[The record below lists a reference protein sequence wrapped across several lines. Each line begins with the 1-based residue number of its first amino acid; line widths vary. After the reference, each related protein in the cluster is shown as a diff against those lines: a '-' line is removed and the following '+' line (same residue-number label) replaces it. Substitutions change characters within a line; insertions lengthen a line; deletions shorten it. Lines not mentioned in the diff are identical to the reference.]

1 MLNEPEEK
9 TNGFRGRFLKPKKCC
24 IFGVLTIENLLAMK
38 KVIVLLIAFIS
49 LVIIGSCKSKDPAI
63 LKVFVRSSSNQ
74 LMSGAKVVVI
84 GDQQSN
90 PPTGAFVDTTYTNSS
105 GFTSVDMDQYFNTSG
120 PDNTT
125 GYFDIVVKHNNKTA
139 TGYTRC
145 RIHTTAVETIYL
157 PN

>member
-1 MLNEPEEK
+1 
-9 TNGFRGRFLKPKKCC
+9 
-24 IFGVLTIENLLAMK
+24 MK
-38 KVIVLLIAFIS
+38 KLAVICLLLSA
-49 LVIIGSCKSKDPAI
+49 VVVIGSCKSKDPAI

-90 PPTGAFVDTTYTNSS
+90 PPTGAFVDTSYTNSS
-105 GFTSVDMDQYFNTSG
+105 GFTTVDMDQYFNTSG
-120 PDNTT
+120 TDNTT

-145 RIHTTAVETIYL
+145 RIHTTAVETLYL

>member
-1 MLNEPEEK
+1 MKRFK
-9 TNGFRGRFLKPKKCC
+9 TIG
-24 IFGVLTIENLLAMK
+24 A
-38 KVIVLLIAFIS
+38 IVLLLTLAFA
-49 LVIIGSCKSKDPAI
+49 CKPKEAAI

-90 PPTGAFVDTTYTNSS
+90 PPTLEFVDTSYTNSS
-105 GFTSVDMDQYFNTSG
+105 GFTTVNMDQYFNTSG

-125 GYFDIVVKHNNKTA
+125 GYFDIVVKHNNKIA

-145 RIHTTAVETIYL
+145 RVHTTSVETIYL

>member
-1 MLNEPEEK
+1 
-9 TNGFRGRFLKPKKCC
+9 
-24 IFGVLTIENLLAMK
+24 MK
-38 KVIVLLIAFIS
+38 KLAVICLLLSA
-49 LVIIGSCKSKDPAI
+49 VVVIGSCKSKDPAI

-90 PPTGAFVDTTYTNSS
+90 PPTGAFVDTSYTNSS
-105 GFTSVDMDQYFNTSG
+105 GFTTVDMDQYFNTSG

-145 RIHTTAVETIYL
+145 RIHTTAVETLYL

>member
-1 MLNEPEEK
+1 MITLF
-9 TNGFRGRFLKPKKCC
+9 TGG
-24 IFGVLTIENLLAMK
+24 
-38 KVIVLLIAFIS
+38 
-49 LVIIGSCKSKDPAI
+49 CKSKDPAI

-90 PPTGAFVDTTYTNSS
+90 PPTGAFVDTTFTNTS

-125 GYFDIVVKHNNKTA
+125 GYFDIIVKHNNKTA

-145 RIHTTAVETIYL
+145 RIHTTSVETIYL

>member
-1 MLNEPEEK
+1 
-9 TNGFRGRFLKPKKCC
+9 
-24 IFGVLTIENLLAMK
+24 MK
-38 KVIVLLIAFIS
+38 KLIILGITAAFLLTAN
-49 LVIIGSCKSKDPAI
+49 GCMSKDPAI

-90 PPTGAFVDTTYTNSS
+90 PPTGSFVDTTFTNTS

-125 GYFDIVVKHNNKTA
+125 GYFDIIVKHNNKTA

-145 RIHTTAVETIYL
+145 RVHTTSVETIYL